1 MNRPKLPRRW
11 RVYRRA
17 AATIEIVL
25 ALGVSLPFVGILFV
39 GGLRGCRNLWHV
51 IANTVGMPYL

>member
-1 MNRPKLPRRW
+1 MRRNHIVSQLPLR
-11 RVYRRA
+11 RRA

-25 ALGVSLPFVGILFV
+25 ALGVSLPFVGILFM

-51 IANTVGMPYL
+51 IANAVGMPYL

>member
-1 MNRPKLPRRW
+1 MSRSALHQRLNLR
-11 RVYRRA
+11 RRA

-25 ALGVSLPFVGILFV
+25 ALGVALPFVGILFM

-51 IANTVGMPYL
+51 IANAVGMPYL